1 MAGTTGREAET
12 RRELT
17 KRDRFWLDHLQV
29 IARGDETASEYTRRK
44 GLSVGALYEAKRQL
58 GKRGAWTRAAK
69 PVSFAPVVVR
79 HEPEATGAALR
90 LRLGNGAE
98 LQWSSVPEVEWLAA
112 LVAHIAKRS

>member
-1 MAGTTGREAET
+1 MAGTMEREGST

-17 KRDRFWLDHLQV
+17 KRDRFWLGHLQV
-29 IARGDETASEYTRRK
+29 IARGSESASEYTRRK

-69 PVSFAPVVVR
+69 SVSFAPVVVR
-79 HEPEATGAALR
+79 YEPEATGAALR

-98 LQWSSVPEVEWLAA
+98 FEWSSVPEVEWLAA
-112 LVAHIAKRS
+112 LVERLSARA